1 MSTTITQ
8 FWNTLFRELKEIH
21 DSADRTPVE
30 KNEIHV
36 LRKEMNTLA
45 IVQDHSMR
53 INVLSR
59 AVAILERQI
68 NSYEEYQQSGTYDEM
83 AVLDD
88 EIQRLSDLVDS
99 TEEWIIKLN

>member
-1 MSTTITQ
+1 MSITITHL
-8 FWNTLFRELKEIH
+8 WKTLFRELKEIR

-36 LRKEMNTLA
+36 LRNEMNTLA
-45 IVQDHSMR
+45 LVQDHSMR
-53 INVLSR
+53 INLLSR

-68 NSYEEYQQSGTYDEM
+68 DSYEEYQHSGTYDEM

-88 EIQRLSDLVDS
+88 EIQRLSDLVEY
-99 TEEWIIKLN
+99 TEDWMIKLK

>member
-1 MSTTITQ
+1 MSTTITHL
-8 FWNTLFRELKEIH
+8 WKTLFRELKDIH
-21 DSADRTPVE
+21 DSADRSSEE
-30 KNEIHV
+30 KNEIYI

-53 INVLSR
+53 INLLSR

-99 TEEWIIKLN
+99 AEEWIVKLE